1 MNLDKISE
9 YSEVAAGS
17 IPWLKPLEKRIQA
30 ARSSGHW
37 CLWLDKYAFAWAK
50 RCDAAAERWQ
60 TLAKAEQNKERK
72 RELRSK
78 ADAIPSGK
86 TAALMVAAALANDGR
101 LAEIQ
106 RRCAAWLE
114 TLKSQLGDRF
124 GCVELVAESRL
135 LLHLGRANVLE
146 NVGLYCDHTTG
157 LPLIPGTALKGIVS
171 AWACWAEHFNPAG
184 HGSFRGFT
192 ESSRQRRNFTAEE
205 ARLACRI
212 LGDNSA
218 TGSES
223 AGEVIFVGGF
233 PLTPPK
239 LGLDIVNPHYDE
251 ETDRHTRQ
259 IRVCDKTRLTPNTFL
274 CLEPGT
280 IWRFVFYVRAGVPD
294 AADLLKQTSTW
305 IEEALTQLGIGAKTA
320 AGYGRFHP
328 PNDNE
333 RSEIKRLDDELRD
346 QIEKEQTLLTASPED
361 RPYLEFIASVKDW
374 DEQIRRLAE
383 LGEAEK
389 AHIRR
394 FLASEEGANRVE
406 QWRSTRGGRRQIK
419 RLEEAGLL

>member
-1 MNLDKISE
+1 MGQAMRRCRGALADTGEGRTKQGTEARIALKGGC
-9 YSEVAAGS
+9 YSF
-17 IPWLKPLEKRIQA
+17 RQD
-30 ARSSGHW
+30 RS
-37 CLWLDKYAFAWAK
+37 A
-50 RCDAAAERWQ
+50 
-60 TLAKAEQNKERK
+60 
-72 RELRSK
+72 
-78 ADAIPSGK
+78 
-86 TAALMVAAALANDGR
+86 AALMVAAALANDGR

-218 TGSES
+218 AGSES

-233 PLTPPK
+233 PLTPPR
-239 LGLDIVNPHYDE
+239 LGLDIVNPHHD
-251 ETDRHTRQ
+251 TNGNPVDP
-259 IRVCDKTRLTPNTFL
+259 KPNTFL
-274 CLEPGT
+274 CLEPGAL
-280 IWRFVFYVRAGVPD
+280 WRFVFYVRAGVPD

-328 PNDNE
+328 LNDNE
-333 RSEIKRLDDELRD
+333 RSEIKRLDDKLRD

-374 DEQIRRLAE
+374 DEQIRRLAD